1 MGTVSYITSKPAMPM
16 ATIIEVADY
25 TNIMPITVFTT
36 VYLGVSIGIDTS
48 TTGFSRY

>member
-1 MGTVSYITSKPAMPM
+1 MPM
-16 ATIIEVADY
+16 AIIIEVADY
-25 TNIMPITVFTT
+25 TNIMPSTVFTT